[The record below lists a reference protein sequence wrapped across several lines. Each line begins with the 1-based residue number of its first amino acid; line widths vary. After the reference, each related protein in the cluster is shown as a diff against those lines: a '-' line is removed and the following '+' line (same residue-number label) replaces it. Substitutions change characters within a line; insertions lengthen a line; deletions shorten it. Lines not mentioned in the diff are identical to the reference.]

1 MKELMDA
8 AHSAKDNNGFSNHA
22 RADVSLD
29 AFMSR
34 VNAHVELIEKRGRF
48 QHEEASLAVVNRA
61 WETKERCALWLRTEL
76 KSLRQG
82 EARIG
87 AAPIRNRL
95 ALSRIKI
102 ADLAVTMLE
111 CLFVGDNLLRL
122 FQELLNVD
130 RHREELGTRDARLED
145 AAQIEDQLTLQGL
158 PCGVQKLAKM
168 VSVRPS
174 SVTRWRRSD
183 KYRERAELYR
193 RVWSSTLR
201 GDYFEKIKLEHGVL
215 TDEQSFRHAFR
226 MYSESPAV
234 RRFLK
239 KSRRSRK

>member
-1 MKELMDA
+1 MDA

-102 ADLAVTMLE
+102 ADLAVMMLE

-130 RHREELGTRDARLED
+130 RHREELGTRDARLEPHKLRLNSPFKDCHVECRSSPKWYRYDRARSLAGAALINIAKGLSSID
-145 AAQIEDQLTLQGL
+145 ASGRAHCAAIIL
-158 PCGVQKLAKM
+158 K
-168 VSVRPS
+168 RS
-174 SVTRWRRSD
+174 S
-183 KYRERAELYR
+183 
-193 RVWSSTLR
+193 WST
-201 GDYFEKIKLEHGVL
+201 VC
-215 TDEQSFRHAFR
+215 
-226 MYSESPAV
+226 
-234 RRFLK
+234 
-239 KSRRSRK
+239 